1 MKLRSGILGPLV
13 LVIIG
18 LLLLLNNM
26 GMLPL
31 GFWGTIWRFWPLILI
46 LIGLDILATHSESRK
61 TYILFIL
68 LGIVIVAGV
77 IAISITWPVE
87 QQVEARSGQD
97 LSGAQSMTRIF
108 IDLSN
113 ANFSG
118 AHLERSRLIFADMNN
133 ANLEGASLNGAVLVF
148 VDLSN
153 ANLKNMD
160 VEDAKF
166 IFVDMSNA
174 ELEGTDMNRAN
185 LIFTLGG

>member
-1 MKLRSGILGPLV
+1 MKPRSGILGPLV

-18 LLLLLNNM
+18 LLLLINNM

-31 GFWGTIWRFWPLILI
+31 GFWGTVWRFWPVILI
-46 LIGLDILATHSESRK
+46 LIGLDILATHAGSRK

-68 LGIVIVAGV
+68 LGIVIVIGF
-77 IAISITWPVE
+77 IAISITWPVSP
-87 QQVEARSGQD
+87 QVEARSGQD
-97 LSGAQSMTRIF
+97 LSGEQSMNRIF

-113 ANFSG
+113 ANFSS
-118 AHLERSRLIFADMNN
+118 ARLDNSRLIFADMNN
-133 ANLEGASLNGAVLVF
+133 ANLEGASLNRAVLVF
-148 VDLSN
+148 VDLSH

-166 IFVDMSNA
+166 IFVDMSHA
-174 ELEGTDMNRAN
+174 ELEGTDMNRAD

>member
-1 MKLRSGILGPLV
+1 MKPRSGILGPLV

-31 GFWGTIWRFWPLILI
+31 GFWGTVWRFWPVILI

-97 LSGAQSMTRIF
+97 LSGTQSMTRIF

-118 AHLERSRLIFADMNN
+118 AHLERSRFIFADMNN
-133 ANLEGASLNGAVLVF
+133 ANLEGASLNQAILVF

-160 VEDAKF
+160 VDNTKF

>member
-1 MKLRSGILGPLV
+1 MKQRLGILGPLV

-18 LLLLLNNM
+18 LFLLFNNI

-31 GFWGTIWRFWPLILI
+31 GFWGTVWRFWPVILI

-68 LGIVIVAGV
+68 LGTVIVIGV
-77 IAISITWPVE
+77 IAIALTWQAAPRA
-87 QQVEARSGQD
+87 EARSGQD
-97 LSGAQSMTRIF
+97 LNGAQSMNRIF

-118 AHLERSRLIFADMNN
+118 AHLEGSRLIFADMSN
-133 ANLEGASLNGAVLVF
+133 ANLEGASLNGALLVF

-153 ANLKNMD
+153 ANLNNMD
-160 VEDAKF
+160 VEDARF

-174 ELEGTDMNRAN
+174 ELEGTDMHRAD
-185 LIFTLGG
+185 LIFTLG

>member
-77 IAISITWPVE
+77 IAIALTWPVT
-87 QQVEARSGQD
+87 QQVEVQSGQD
-97 LSGAQSMTRIF
+97 LSGTQSMTRIF

-118 AHLERSRLIFADMNN
+118 ADLDQSRLIFADMNN

-160 VEDAKF
+160 VENTKF

-174 ELEGTDMNRAN
+174 ELEGTDMNRAE

>member
-1 MKLRSGILGPLV
+1 
-13 LVIIG
+13 
-18 LLLLLNNM
+18 
-26 GMLPL
+26 MLPL
-31 GFWGTIWRFWPLILI
+31 GFWGTVWRFWPVILI

-77 IAISITWPVE
+77 FAISITWQAA

-97 LSGAQSMTRIF
+97 LNGAQSMTRIF

-118 AHLERSRLIFADMNN
+118 AHLESSRFIFADMNN
-133 ANLEGASLNGAVLVF
+133 ANMEGASLKGAVLVF
-148 VDLSN
+148 VDLNN